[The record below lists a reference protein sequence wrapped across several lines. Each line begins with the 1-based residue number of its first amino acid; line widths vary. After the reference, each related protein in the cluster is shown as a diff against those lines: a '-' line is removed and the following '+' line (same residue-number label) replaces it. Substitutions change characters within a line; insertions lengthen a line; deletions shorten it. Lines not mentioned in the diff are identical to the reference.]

1 MAEANAMAL
10 SFLRS
15 RRRRKTNVM
24 ELTSRTMRRHRI
36 SPITRRILAVNI
48 LALLI
53 LAAGMLY
60 LADYR
65 RGLISAELAALR
77 TQTELFAAALGE
89 GTAMADAAG
98 VEAFV
103 PPVTTQMVRR
113 LVEASGT
120 RARLFGIDGTLL
132 ADSRL
137 LVGPGGTV
145 QIQELPPPPT
155 GEQRINLVLE
165 AVVRMFDRHPETGGL
180 EVYEE
185 KPIEVAADY
194 SEIAVALKGEV
205 GDSVRAV
212 PTGGTMLSVA
222 APVQRYKQVLGALML
237 SKDSREIDAAVLGVR
252 IEVLKIFAVT
262 LVVTVLL
269 SLYLAGTIA
278 RPLLRLA
285 AAAERVRR
293 DRSLEHTIPDYSRR
307 NDEIGIL
314 ALALREMTAALRL
327 RMDAIERFA
336 ADVAHEIK
344 NPLTS
349 LRSAVETAARVNDPD
364 QRCELLRII
373 EDDVCRLDRL
383 ISDISD
389 ASRLDVELARAQ
401 AVPVNLRDLFTVL
414 LDVMEAAAKER
425 NVHLRVDM
433 PGNQPLVVYGL
444 ETRLVQVYRNLL
456 VNALSFSPPG
466 GQVRIR
472 TVRDKATVITEVV
485 DDGPGIPEGKERSIF
500 ERFYSE
506 RPQGEKFGT
515 HSGLG
520 LSISKQIVEALEG
533 TIYAENRRR
542 RDGTVCG
549 ARFIVRLPAAA
560 H

>member
-1 MAEANAMAL
+1 MAL
-10 SFLRS
+10 TLRAI
-15 RRRRKTNVM
+15 RQHAM
-24 ELTSRTMRRHRI
+24 

-53 LAAGMLY
+53 LAGGMLY

-77 TQTELFAAALGE
+77 TQTELFAAALGA
-89 GTAMADAAG
+89 GTAVADAAG

-113 LVEASGT
+113 LVEASGS
-120 RARLFGIDGTLL
+120 RARLFGVDGTLL

-145 QIQELPPPPT
+145 QIEELPPPPT
-155 GEQRINLVLE
+155 GEQRLNQVLE
-165 AVVRMFDRHPETGGL
+165 AIVRMFDRRPETGGL
-180 EVYEE
+180 EVYKE
-185 KPIEVAADY
+185 KPVEVAADY
-194 SEIAVALKGEV
+194 NEIMLALQGEV
-205 GDSVRAV
+205 ADGVRAV
-212 PTGGTMLSVA
+212 PSGGTMLSVA

-237 SKDSREIDAAVLGVR
+237 SKSSREIDAAVLSVR
-252 IEVLKIFAVT
+252 LEIIKIFAVT

-269 SLYLAGTIA
+269 SLYLAGTIG

-293 DRSLEHTIPDYSRR
+293 DRSLEHTIPDYSKRR
-307 NDEIGIL
+307 DEIGVL
-314 ALALREMTAALRL
+314 AVALREMTQALRL
-327 RMDAIERFA
+327 RMDSIERFA

-344 NPLTS
+344 NPLSS
-349 LRSAVETAARVNDPD
+349 LRSAVETAARVNDPE
-364 QRCELLRII
+364 QRRKLLGII

-389 ASRLDVELARAQ
+389 ASRLDVELARAE
-401 AVPVNLRDLFTVL
+401 AVPVNLRDLFEVL
-414 LDVMEAAAKER
+414 VDVTESAANER

-433 PGNQPLVVYGL
+433 PGYQPLVVRGL
-444 ETRLVQVYRNLL
+444 ETRLVQVFRNLL
-456 VNALSFSPPG
+456 ANALSFSPPG
-466 GQVRIR
+466 GQIRIR
-472 TVRDKATVITEVV
+472 TVRDKATVVTEVV
-485 DDGPGIPEGKERSIF
+485 DDGPGIPEGKEKAIF
-500 ERFYSE
+500 ERFYTE
-506 RPQGEKFGT
+506 RPSDEKFGT

-542 RDGTVCG
+542 RDGAVCG
-549 ARFIVRLPAAA
+549 ARFVVRLPAATV
-560 H
+560 

>member
-1 MAEANAMAL
+1 MKL
-10 SFLRS
+10 SPGAI
-15 RRRRKTNVM
+15 
-24 ELTSRTMRRHRI
+24 RRHAM

-65 RGLISAELAALR
+65 RGLIAAELAALR

-89 GTAMADAAG
+89 ATATVDAAG

-120 RARLFGIDGTLL
+120 RARLFGVDGTLL

-155 GEQRINLVLE
+155 SEQRLNQVLE
-165 AVVRMFDRHPETGGL
+165 AVVRLLDRRPETGGL
-180 EVYEE
+180 EIYTE
-185 KPIEVAADY
+185 KPVEVAADY
-194 SEIAVALKGEV
+194 SEITLALGGEV
-205 GDSVRAV
+205 ADGVRAV
-212 PTGGTMLSVA
+212 SSGGTMLSVA

-237 SKDSREIDAAVLGVR
+237 SKSSREIDAAVLGVR
-252 IEVLKIFAVT
+252 LEILKIFGVT

-269 SLYLAGTIA
+269 SLYLANTIA

-293 DRSLEHTIPDYSRR
+293 DSSLEHTIPDYSRR
-307 NDEIGIL
+307 SDEIGVL
-314 ALALREMTAALRL
+314 AVAFREMTVALRL
-327 RMDAIERFA
+327 RMDSIERFA

-344 NPLTS
+344 NPLSS
-349 LRSAVETAARVNDPD
+349 LRSAVETAARVNDPE
-364 QRCELLRII
+364 QRRKLLGII

-383 ISDISD
+383 INDISD
-389 ASRLDVELARAQ
+389 ASRLDVELARAR
-401 AVPVNLRDLFTVL
+401 AVPVNLRDLFDVL
-414 LDVMEAAAKER
+414 IDVTEAAARER

-433 PGNQPLVVYGL
+433 PGQQPLVVRGL
-444 ETRLVQVYRNLL
+444 ETRLVQVFRNLL
-456 VNALSFSPPG
+456 ANAMSFSPPG
-466 GQVRIR
+466 GQVRIKA
-472 TVRDKATVITEVV
+472 VRDKTTVVTEVV
-485 DDGPGIPEGKERSIF
+485 DDGPGIPEGKEKSIF
-500 ERFYSE
+500 ERFYTE
-506 RPQGEKFGT
+506 RPMGEKFGI

-549 ARFIVRLPAAA
+549 ARFVVRLPAGG

>member
-1 MAEANAMAL
+1 MAL

-165 AVVRMFDRHPETGGL
+165 AIVRMFDRHPETGGL

-252 IEVLKIFAVT
+252 IEILKIFAVT

-307 NDEIGIL
+307 
-314 ALALREMTAALRL
+314 
-327 RMDAIERFA
+327 
-336 ADVAHEIK
+336 
-344 NPLTS
+344 
-349 LRSAVETAARVNDPD
+349 
-364 QRCELLRII
+364 
-373 EDDVCRLDRL
+373 
-383 ISDISD
+383 
-389 ASRLDVELARAQ
+389 
-401 AVPVNLRDLFTVL
+401 
-414 LDVMEAAAKER
+414 
-425 NVHLRVDM
+425 
-433 PGNQPLVVYGL
+433 
-444 ETRLVQVYRNLL
+444 
-456 VNALSFSPPG
+456 
-466 GQVRIR
+466 
-472 TVRDKATVITEVV
+472 
-485 DDGPGIPEGKERSIF
+485 
-500 ERFYSE
+500 
-506 RPQGEKFGT
+506 
-515 HSGLG
+515 
-520 LSISKQIVEALEG
+520 
-533 TIYAENRRR
+533 
-542 RDGTVCG
+542 
-549 ARFIVRLPAAA
+549 
-560 H
+560 

>member
-1 MAEANAMAL
+1 MKL
-10 SFLRS
+10 SPGAI
-15 RRRRKTNVM
+15 
-24 ELTSRTMRRHRI
+24 RRHAM

-65 RGLISAELAALR
+65 RGLIAAELAALR

-89 GTAMADAAG
+89 ATATVDAAG

-120 RARLFGIDGTLL
+120 RARLFGVDGTLL

-155 GEQRINLVLE
+155 SEQRLNQVLE
-165 AVVRMFDRHPETGGL
+165 AVVRLLDRRPETGGL
-180 EVYEE
+180 EIYTE
-185 KPIEVAADY
+185 KPVEVAADY
-194 SEIAVALKGEV
+194 SEITLALGGEV
-205 GDSVRAV
+205 ADGVRAV
-212 PTGGTMLSVA
+212 SSGGTMLSVA

-237 SKDSREIDAAVLGVR
+237 SKSSREIDAAVLGVR
-252 IEVLKIFAVT
+252 LEILKIFGVT

-269 SLYLAGTIA
+269 SLYLANTIA

-293 DRSLEHTIPDYSRR
+293 DSSLEHTIPDYSRR
-307 NDEIGIL
+307 SDEIGVL
-314 ALALREMTAALRL
+314 AVAFREMTVALRL
-327 RMDAIERFA
+327 RMDSIERFA

-344 NPLTS
+344 NPLSS
-349 LRSAVETAARVNDPD
+349 LRSAVETAARVNDPE
-364 QRCELLRII
+364 QRRKLLGII

-383 ISDISD
+383 INDISD
-389 ASRLDVELARAQ
+389 ASRLDVELARAR
-401 AVPVNLRDLFTVL
+401 AVPVNLRDLFDVL
-414 LDVMEAAAKER
+414 IDVTEAAARER

-433 PGNQPLVVYGL
+433 PGQQPLVVRGL
-444 ETRLVQVYRNLL
+444 ETRLVQVFRNLL
-456 VNALSFSPPG
+456 ANAMSFSPPG
-466 GQVRIR
+466 GQVRIKA
-472 TVRDKATVITEVV
+472 VRDKTTVVTEVV
-485 DDGPGIPEGKERSIF
+485 DDGPGIPEGKEKSIF
-500 ERFYSE
+500 ERFYTE
-506 RPQGEKFGT
+506 RPMGEKFGI

-549 ARFIVRLPAAA
+549 ARFVVRLPAGGR
-560 H
+560 

>member
-1 MAEANAMAL
+1 MKL
-10 SFLRS
+10 SAGAI
-15 RRRRKTNVM
+15 
-24 ELTSRTMRRHRI
+24 RRHAM

-53 LAAGMLY
+53 LAAGLLY

-65 RGLISAELAALR
+65 RGLIAAELAALR

-89 GTAMADAAG
+89 ATATVDAAG
-98 VEAFV
+98 VEAFK
-103 PPVTTQMVRR
+103 PTVTTQMVRR

-120 RARLFGIDGTLL
+120 RARLFSVDGTLL

-155 GEQRINLVLE
+155 SEQRLNQVLE
-165 AVVRMFDRHPETGGL
+165 AVVRIFDRHPETGGV
-180 EVYEE
+180 EIYTE
-185 KPIEVAADY
+185 KPVEVAADY
-194 SEIAVALKGEV
+194 SEIMMALRGEV
-205 GDSVRAV
+205 ADGVRAV
-212 PTGGTMLSVA
+212 SSGGTMLSVA

-237 SKDSREIDAAVLGVR
+237 SKSSREIDAAVIGVR
-252 IEVLKIFAVT
+252 IEILKIFAVS
-262 LVVTVLL
+262 LVVTVML

-293 DRSLEHTIPDYSRR
+293 DSSLEHTIPDYSRR
-307 NDEIGIL
+307 SDEIGVL
-314 ALALREMTAALRL
+314 ARALRQMTGALRL
-327 RMDAIERFA
+327 RMDSIERFA

-344 NPLTS
+344 NPLSS
-349 LRSAVETAARVNDPD
+349 LRSAVETANRVNDPE
-364 QRCELLRII
+364 QRRKLLSII
-373 EDDVCRLDRL
+373 ADDVCRLDRL

-389 ASRLDVELARAQ
+389 ASRLDVELARAR
-401 AVPVNLRDLFTVL
+401 AVPVDLRDLFDVL
-414 LDVMEAAAKER
+414 IDVTETAAKQR
-425 NVHLRVDM
+425 NVRLRVDM
-433 PGNQPLVVYGL
+433 PGQQSLIVRGL
-444 ETRLVQVYRNLL
+444 ETRLVQVFRNLL
-456 VNALSFSPPG
+456 ANALSFSPPG

-472 TVRDKATVITEVV
+472 AMRDKTSVITEVV
-485 DDGPGIPEGKERSIF
+485 DDGPGIPEGKEKSIF

-506 RPQGEKFGT
+506 RPHGEKFGT

-520 LSISKQIVEALEG
+520 LSISQQIVEALEG

-549 ARFIVRLPAAA
+549 ARFVVRLPAAVR
-560 H
+560 

>member
-1 MAEANAMAL
+1 MKL
-10 SFLRS
+10 SAGAI
-15 RRRRKTNVM
+15 
-24 ELTSRTMRRHRI
+24 RRHAM

-65 RGLISAELAALR
+65 RGLIAAELAALR

-89 GTAMADAAG
+89 ATATVDAAG

-120 RARLFGIDGTLL
+120 RARLFGVDGTLL

-155 GEQRINLVLE
+155 GEQRLNQVLE
-165 AVVRMFDRHPETGGL
+165 AVVRMFDRRPETGG
-180 EVYEE
+180 EEIYTE
-185 KPIEVAADY
+185 KPVEVAADY
-194 SEIAVALKGEV
+194 SEIMMALQGEV
-205 GDSVRAV
+205 ADGVRAV
-212 PTGGTMLSVA
+212 SSGGTMLSVA

-237 SKDSREIDAAVLGVR
+237 SKSSREIDAAVLDVR
-252 IEVLKIFAVT
+252 IEILKIFAVT
-262 LVVTVLL
+262 LVVTVLV

-293 DRSLEHTIPDYSRR
+293 DISLEHTIPDYSKRR
-307 NDEIGIL
+307 DEIGVL
-314 ALALREMTAALRL
+314 AVALRQMTAALRL
-327 RMDAIERFA
+327 RMDSIERFA

-344 NPLTS
+344 NPLSS
-349 LRSAVETAARVNDPD
+349 LRSAVETATRVNDPE
-364 QRCELLRII
+364 QRRKLLSII

-401 AVPVNLRDLFTVL
+401 AVPVNLRELFNVLITVT
-414 LDVMEAAAKER
+414 ETAAKQR
-425 NVHLRVDM
+425 NVRLRVDM
-433 PGNQPLVVYGL
+433 PGHQSLVVRGL
-444 ETRLVQVYRNLL
+444 ETRLVQVFRNLL
-456 VNALSFSPPG
+456 ANALSFSPPG
-466 GQVRIR
+466 GQIRIR
-472 TVRDKATVITEVV
+472 AVRDKTSVITEVV
-485 DDGPGIPEGKERSIF
+485 DDGPGIPEGKEKSIF

-520 LSISKQIVEALEG
+520 LSISQQIVEALEG

-549 ARFIVRLPAAA
+549 ARFVVRLPAAVY
-560 H
+560 

>member
-1 MAEANAMAL
+1 M
-10 SFLRS
+10 
-15 RRRRKTNVM
+15 
-24 ELTSRTMRRHRI
+24 
-36 SPITRRILAVNI
+36 SPITRRVLAVNI

-103 PPVTTQMVRR
+103 PAVTTQMVRR

-120 RARLFGIDGTLL
+120 RARLFGVDGTLL

-155 GEQRINLVLE
+155 GEQRLNLVLE
-165 AVVRMFDRHPETGGL
+165 AIVRMFDRQPETGGL
-180 EVYEE
+180 EVYKE

-194 SEIAVALKGEV
+194 REIVLALKGEV
-205 GDSVRAV
+205 ADGVRAV

-237 SKDSREIDAAVLGVR
+237 SKSSREIDAAVLGVR
-252 IEVLKIFAVT
+252 IEVLKIFTVT
-262 LVVTVLL
+262 LIVTVLI
-269 SLYLAGTIA
+269 SVYLAGTIA

-314 ALALREMTAALRL
+314 ARALREMTAALRL

-364 QRCELLRII
+364 QRHELLRII

-383 ISDISD
+383 IGDISD

-401 AVPVNLRDLFTVL
+401 AVPVNLRDLFDVL
-414 LDVMEAAAKER
+414 LDVTEAAAKER
-425 NVHLRVDM
+425 GVHLRVDT
-433 PGNQPLVVYGL
+433 PGHQPLVVYGL

-472 TVRDKATVITEVV
+472 TVRDKSTVVTEVI
-485 DDGPGIPEGKERSIF
+485 DDGPGIPEGKERAIF

-549 ARFIVRLPAAA
+549 ARFIVRLPAAG
-560 H
+560 

>member
-1 MAEANAMAL
+1 MKL
-10 SFLRS
+10 SPRS
-15 RRRRKTNVM
+15 I
-24 ELTSRTMRRHRI
+24 RRHAM

-53 LAAGMLY
+53 LAGGMLY

-89 GTAMADAAG
+89 ATATVDAAG

-113 LVEASGT
+113 LVEASGA

-155 GEQRINLVLE
+155 SEQRLNQVLE
-165 AVVRMFDRHPETGGL
+165 AVVRLFDRHPETGGL
-180 EVYEE
+180 EVYTE

-194 SEIAVALKGEV
+194 SEIALALRGEV
-205 GDSVRAV
+205 ADGVRAV

-237 SKDSREIDAAVLGVR
+237 SKSSREIDAAVLGVR
-252 IEVLKIFAVT
+252 LEILKIFAVT
-262 LVVTVLL
+262 LVVTVMV

-285 AAAERVRR
+285 AAAQRVRR
-293 DRSLEHTIPDYSRR
+293 DSSLEHTIPDYSQRR
-307 NDEIGIL
+307 DEIGVL
-314 ALALREMTAALRL
+314 AVALREMTEALRL
-327 RMDAIERFA
+327 RMDTIERFA

-344 NPLTS
+344 NPLSS
-349 LRSAVETAARVNDPD
+349 LRSAVETAARVNDPE
-364 QRCELLRII
+364 QRRKLMGII

-383 ISDISD
+383 INDISD
-389 ASRLDVELARAQ
+389 ASRLDVELSRAE
-401 AVPVNLRDLFTVL
+401 AIPVNLRDLFAVLVDVTETV
-414 LDVMEAAAKER
+414 AKER
-425 NVHLRVDM
+425 DVDLRVDM
-433 PGNQPLVVYGL
+433 PGQQPLVVRGL
-444 ETRLVQVYRNLL
+444 ETRLVQVFRNLL
-456 VNALSFSPPG
+456 ANALSFSPPG
-466 GQVRIR
+466 GRIR
-472 TVRDKATVITEVV
+472 IKTVRDKATIITEVI
-485 DDGPGIPEGKERSIF
+485 DDGPGIPEGKEKAIF

-533 TIYAENRRR
+533 TIYAENRRS
-542 RDGTVCG
+542 RDGSVCG
-549 ARFIVRLPAAA
+549 ARFVVSLPAAA
-560 H
+560 R